1 MNYAGMYILGTK
13 SRLNDIPTVY
23 QGNSSSTIDPS
34 NDQLPIPPRDGVI
47 PLYTYRPHE
56 HRWRRL
62 AGIPECLVGGIT
74 TMCINDGF
82 SSMATCVT

>member
-1 MNYAGMYILGTK
+1 MYIIGTK
-13 SRLNDIPTVY
+13 SRLSDIPT
-23 QGNSSSTIDPS
+23 QSSSSQSSHTINRDVPT
-34 NDQLPIPPRDGVI
+34 DFPPPPKDGVL

-62 AGIPECLVGGIT
+62 AGIPECIVGGTI

-82 SSMATCVT
+82 SSMATCVM